1 MIITKKKKKK
11 WRETDLLVPGVKVAS
26 KIICSRACHACRLLC
41 WFTPHS
47 EFRKRS
53 FDFETSRDNSVS
65 TVFFFG
71 DVDRNSIEEMAID
84 VAKRNEETSRN
95 SGAQPITLS
104 ANLVFAVHRK
114 RQTHAHQSGKLFACF
129 RFTHFIVTSL
139 RFSRLF
145 DTNQLSR

>member
-1 MIITKKKKKK
+1 MIITKKKEMTRNGSFSTGGKS
-11 WRETDLLVPGVKVAS
+11 RVENNLQSRLSRVPAFMLVY
-26 KIICSRACHACRLLC
+26 
-41 WFTPHS
+41 S

-104 ANLVFAVHRK
+104 ANLVFRCSPEE
-114 RQTHAHQSGKLFACF
+114 TNTC
-129 RFTHFIVTSL
+129 TSV
-139 RFSRLF
+139 R
-145 DTNQLSR
+145 